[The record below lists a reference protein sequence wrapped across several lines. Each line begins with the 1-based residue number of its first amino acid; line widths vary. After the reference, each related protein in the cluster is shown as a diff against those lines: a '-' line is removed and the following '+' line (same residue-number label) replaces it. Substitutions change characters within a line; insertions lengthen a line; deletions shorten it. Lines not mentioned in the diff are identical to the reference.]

1 MNDKDRECY
10 IRSLEGFARILDPYY
25 QPSHDVN
32 CAPENVEAAEGV
44 FRVILGSVA
53 HDVNCAPE
61 NVEAAEGV
69 FRVIL
74 GSVAHDLEA
83 TRRENV
89 YLRKT
94 LEQK

>member
-1 MNDKDRECY
+1 MNNKDRECY
-10 IRSLEGFARILDPYY
+10 IRSLEGFTRILDSHY
-25 QPSHDVN
+25 QPSDDVS
-32 CAPENVEAAEGV
+32 CALA
-44 FRVILGSVA
+44 
-53 HDVNCAPE
+53 D
-61 NVEAAEGV
+61 VEAAEGV

-89 YLRKT
+89 FLRKL

>member
-53 HDVNCAPE
+53 HD
-61 NVEAAEGV
+61 
-69 FRVIL
+69 
-74 GSVAHDLEA
+74 LEA